1 MRIDDKMTLKY
12 FNDLAY
18 EEIGEENNET
28 ILFLHTKLLD
38 KWIWKKQKE
47 SYNQCFNG
55 YHCIFLDLPNHGD
68 SKSED
73 DFSIKGASD
82 KIREFIEYLTGAKN
96 NDNANKVNIVA
107 LGLGCPIAIEIA
119 NGNPNLIDNLILSG
133 MEIAD
138 FKESKSDSVINRL
151 AKTQSEYLNEKP
163 DAFIIKAYL
172 RYFGISKE
180 YFDDVERILE
190 RSIKEEEK
198 IAFESLNY
206 TISDELRNNEE
217 LLEKENILIIYGSKE
232 DLNCTKSAIKLKGM
246 FKNGKLA
253 EIRKGNHL
261 WNIIDYELFNAIII
275 DFIKNNHIEESSQ
288 VRILE

>member
-1 MRIDDKMTLKY
+1 MTLNY

-18 EEIGEENNET
+18 EEIGEENDEI

-47 SYNQCFNG
+47 NYNQYFND

-73 DFSIKGASD
+73 DFSIKMASE
-82 KIREFIEYLTGAKN
+82 KISEFIEYLTEKKDKYN
-96 NDNANKVNIVA
+96 VNKVNIVA
-107 LGLGCPIAIEIA
+107 LGLGGPIAIEIA
-119 NGNPNLIDNLILSG
+119 DKDPNLIDNLILSG

-138 FKESKSDSVINRL
+138 FKESKSDSIVNRL

-190 RSIKEEEK
+190 RSIKEEER

-206 TISDELRNNEE
+206 TISDELMNNEE